1 MGAIAVTDEELPA
14 NCAQVCYFIQ
24 FFDEHGNPSP
34 LSDLGCVTTTSKV
47 DLPVPILGQPVKGR
61 SGIGS
66 IPFFNHQHPLS
77 A

>member
-47 DLPVPILGQPVKGR
+47 DLPVPILGQILDPPSTGDGGPSR
-61 SGIGS
+61 NSR
-66 IPFFNHQHPLS
+66 